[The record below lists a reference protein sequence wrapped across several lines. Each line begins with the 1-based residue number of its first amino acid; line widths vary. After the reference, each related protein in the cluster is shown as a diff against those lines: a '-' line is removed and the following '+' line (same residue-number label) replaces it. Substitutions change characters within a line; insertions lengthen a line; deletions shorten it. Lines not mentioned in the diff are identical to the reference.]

1 MERSTVISREA
12 IKEGEVMVIR
22 KTTEERLTKMDL
34 INKVD
39 NITRQKNNLIEES
52 RNLKNRY
59 DEVILQ
65 LEQSQTMLAE
75 FEDEEIVILQ
85 G

>member
-1 MERSTVISREA
+1 MERSTLISREA

-52 RNLKNRY
+52 RNLKKRY

-75 FEDEEIVILQ
+75 FEDEEIVTL
-85 G
+85 

>member
-1 MERSTVISREA
+1 MERSTLISREA

-52 RNLKNRY
+52 RNLKKRY

-75 FEDEEIVILQ
+75 FEDEEIVAF
-85 G
+85 

>member
-39 NITRQKNNLIEES
+39 NITRQKDYLIEES
-52 RNLKNRY
+52 RNLKKRY
-59 DEVILQ
+59 DELILQ

-75 FEDEEIVILQ
+75 FEDEEIVIL
-85 G
+85 

>member
-52 RNLKNRY
+52 RNLKKRY

-75 FEDEEIVILQ
+75 FEDEEIVAF
-85 G
+85 

>member
-12 IKEGEVMVIR
+12 IKEGEVMVIT

-52 RNLKNRY
+52 RNLKKRY

>member
-52 RNLKNRY
+52 RNLKKRY

-75 FEDEEIVILQ
+75 FEDEEIITL
-85 G
+85 

>member
-1 MERSTVISREA
+1 MERSTLISREA

-52 RNLKNRY
+52 RNLKKRY

-75 FEDEEIVILQ
+75 FEDEEIVIL
-85 G
+85 

>member
-52 RNLKNRY
+52 RNLKKRY

-75 FEDEEIVILQ
+75 FEDEEIVIL
-85 G
+85 

>member
-34 INKVD
+34 INTID
-39 NITRQKNNLIEES
+39 NITRQKGHLIEES
-52 RNLKNRY
+52 RNLKKRY
-59 DEVILQ
+59 DELILQ
-65 LEQSQTMLAE
+65 LEQFQTMLAE
-75 FEDEEIVILQ
+75 FEDEEIVTL
-85 G
+85 